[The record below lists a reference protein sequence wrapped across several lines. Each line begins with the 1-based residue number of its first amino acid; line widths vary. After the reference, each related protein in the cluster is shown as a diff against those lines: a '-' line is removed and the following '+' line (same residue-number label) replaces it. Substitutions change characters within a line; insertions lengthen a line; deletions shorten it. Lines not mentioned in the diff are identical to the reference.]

1 MAIAMTEPRKTKVL
15 LYGLG
20 AIGGFYAFI
29 LSRDSSVELSVVAR
43 SNLEVVKKNVSLCP
57 DILESL
63 LMKFAVLSCPHK
75 IATTYDYI
83 ICAHKAISPGL
94 DPDDFRSVANMDTTF
109 VILQNGVGNEEPFR
123 NAFPYCSI
131 VSCVIWVGA
140 TQDSPGVIRH
150 TASEHTDIGLYPNPR
165 IDATVEEA
173 RLEGFAA
180 MLRAGGTPYTIS
192 DDIQVKR
199 WEKVVWNDTQQW
211 LSSSKESVSVTKRL
225 MREVIGVARR
235 SGVALEYGLVDIL
248 MERIQGMPGIESSMQ
263 VDAREGR
270 RLEVD
275 VILGTPMRKAREYG
289 MDVPTLATVYA
300 LTVAVDMRIKQA
312 LGGLG

>member
-1 MAIAMTEPRKTKVL
+1 MQ
-15 LYGLG
+15 
-20 AIGGFYAFI
+20 
-29 LSRDSSVELSVVAR
+29 S
-43 SNLEVVKKNVSLCP
+43 
-57 DILESL
+57 
-63 LMKFAVLSCPHK
+63 AVLSCPHK

-94 DPDDFRSVANMDTTF
+94 DPNDFRSVANMDTTF

-165 IDATVEEA
+165 LDATVEET

-263 VDAREGR
+263 VDAEGSTIACIPTVRDGTCELSEVMIQQTDGSMGWKQIIIWDTRSITDQSVEDSILSLSMLCQEEGR
-270 RLEVD
+270 MRRGVLS
-275 VILGTPMRKAREYG
+275 ILSFEPHKRA
-289 MDVPTLATVYA
+289 VLA
-300 LTVAVDMRIKQA
+300 D
-312 LGGLG
+312 GG

>member
-1 MAIAMTEPRKTKVL
+1 MASTMTEPRKTKVL

>member
-1 MAIAMTEPRKTKVL
+1 
-15 LYGLG
+15 
-20 AIGGFYAFI
+20 
-29 LSRDSSVELSVVAR
+29 
-43 SNLEVVKKNVSLCP
+43 
-57 DILESL
+57 
-63 LMKFAVLSCPHK
+63 MKFTVLSCPHK

-83 ICAHKAISPGL
+83 ICAHKAILPGL
-94 DPDDFRSVANMDTTF
+94 DPNDFRSVANMDTTF

-165 IDATVEEA
+165 LEAEVEET

-199 WEKVVWNDTQQW
+199 WEKVVWNVAWNPLTTLTMQDTQQW

>member
-43 SNLEVVKKNVSLCP
+43 SNLEVVKKNVNLFP
-57 DILESL
+57 DLLKSL

-94 DPDDFRSVANMDTTF
+94 DPNDFRSVANMDITF

-165 IDATVEEA
+165 IDATVEET

-275 VILGTPMRKAREYG
+275 VILGTPMRKARECG

>member
-15 LYGLG
+15 LYRLG

-43 SNLEVVKKNVSLCP
+43 SNLEVVKKNVSLFP
-57 DILESL
+57 DILESS
-63 LMKFAVLSCPHK
+63 LMRSVVLSCPHK

-94 DPDDFRSVANMDTTF
+94 DPNDFRSVANMDTTF

-165 IDATVEEA
+165 LEAEVEET

-312 LGGLG
+312 LGGLS